1 MDNVVLDASAA
12 LAVFRRERGDDVVRG
27 YIPGALMSAVN
38 VAEVVG
44 KLAGSGM
51 TEGEVRAAIVTLGV
65 ETLTFD
71 EEHAFATGMLGPL
84 TRDSGL
90 SLGDRCCLALALS
103 LGLPVLTADRIWA
116 ELDIGVNVRLIRE

>member
-12 LAVFRRERGDDVVRG
+12 LAFFKHEPGDDVVRG

-51 TEGEVRAAIVTLGV
+51 AEGEVRAAIATLGV
-65 ETLTFD
+65 EILAFD
-71 EEHAFATGMLGPL
+71 GEHAFATGMLGPL
-84 TRDSGL
+84 TRGRGL
-90 SLGDRCCLALALS
+90 SLADRACLTLARTQRAAA
-103 LGLPVLTADRIWA
+103 LTADRSWA

>member
-12 LAVFRRERGDDVVRG
+12 LAVFKREPGDDMVRG

-44 KLAGSGM
+44 KFTGSGM
-51 TEGEVRAAIVTLGV
+51 AEAEVRAAIATLGV
-65 ETLTFD
+65 EILNFD

-84 TRDSGL
+84 TRKWGL
-90 SLGDRCCLALALS
+90 SLADRACLTLARTQRAA
-103 LGLPVLTADRIWA
+103 VLTADRSWA
-116 ELDIGVNVRLIRE
+116 ELDIGVEVVLIRE